1 MSEIK
6 IAIDVAA
13 ELVKVACGFLSVVN
27 MCRMIKAAKAEHLTG
42 VVEGG
47 FLAVLMA
54 MIWKL

>member
-1 MSEIK
+1 MNEVK
-6 IAIDVAA
+6 ITVDVVA
-13 ELVKVACGFLSVVN
+13 ELVKIVCGFLAVVN
-27 MCRMIKAAKAEHLTG
+27 MYQMIKAAKVEYMIG

>member
-1 MSEIK
+1 MSEFK
-6 IAIDVAA
+6 IAIDVVA
-13 ELVKVACGFLSVVN
+13 ELVKIVCGFLAIVN
-27 MCRMIKAAKAEHLTG
+27 MYQMIKAAKAEYMIG